1 MRATS
6 PMPGQSSDL
15 MRMAPSCPHHP
26 GSLVRRFRTQGP
38 QGPGVYPQ
46 CVPSGRDTRPH
57 LLSWTDV
64 RVDDVELAC
73 IASLSPRE
81 RDVLDDAAS
90 GLSVIETAA
99 KRIKSTETV
108 KTQRKSIMLKLDAR
122 NMTEA
127 VALTRREPV
136 GTSDARGPTSRELLA

>member
-1 MRATS
+1 M
-6 PMPGQSSDL
+6 
-15 MRMAPSCPHHP
+15 
-26 GSLVRRFRTQGP
+26 
-38 QGPGVYPQ
+38 YPQ
-46 CVPSGRDTRPH
+46 CVPSDRDTRPH

-64 RVDDVELAC
+64 RVDDVDLAC

-127 VALTRREPV
+127 VALTRREQP
-136 GTSDARGPTSRELLA
+136 GSSDGRRPANRELLA